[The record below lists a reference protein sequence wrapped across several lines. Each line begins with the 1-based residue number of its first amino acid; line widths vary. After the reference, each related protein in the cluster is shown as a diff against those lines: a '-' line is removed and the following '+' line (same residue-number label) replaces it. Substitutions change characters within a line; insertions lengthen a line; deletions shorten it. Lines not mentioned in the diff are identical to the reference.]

1 MPKNTSI
8 ILGDHFEG
16 FITTQIEAGRY
27 GNASEIMRAG
37 LRLLEEHEDKVESL
51 RHALFEGEESGNAGP
66 LDFKEVKRKARKK
79 AKLVPGNE

>member
-16 FITTQIEAGRY
+16 FITTQIGRY

-37 LRLLEEHEDKVESL
+37 LRLLEEHEGKVESL
-51 RHALFEGEESGNAGP
+51 RQALIEGKESGDAGS
-66 LDFKEVKRKARKK
+66 LDFNEIKRKARKK
-79 AKLVPGNE
+79 I